1 MASADLNATLIAW
14 PAGFQVAAHVNDE
27 RDVLVVVLDG
37 SAAVTLDGVE
47 HEVAEHELV
56 LLPRGSERALVA
68 GPAGARYLSIHL
80 RREPLLPTRR
90 IGQSR

>member
-14 PAGFQVAAHVNDE
+14 PAGFQVAAHVNAE

-47 HEVAEHELV
+47 HEIGPHEL
-56 LLPRGSERALVA
+56 LLIERGRERALTA
-68 GPAGARYLSIHL
+68 GPTGVRYLSIHL
-80 RREPLLPTRR
+80 RREPLLPSRR
-90 IGQSR
+90 QSR